1 MKNGVKHEA
10 TDIVIG
16 PMQVRWIE
24 EASYRAVTEGRLR
37 NEDREPWCREIEQ
50 RARSGEPL
58 QYLLGYW
65 SFRELE
71 LHVDQRA
78 LIPRPETELIV
89 DLVADALGGANAI
102 GTTHLGV
109 EVGVGT
115 GAISLAL
122 ASEIAGVTMWGT
134 EISPEALELA
144 RENASLVQF
153 APGSSAQFVRGNVL
167 AGLPD
172 EIVLRAEF
180 LVSNPPYLSDLLMK
194 SASATVRDFE
204 PTRALHGGADG
215 LDVIRVILEEA
226 RQRMAVGSFVVIEY
240 SSEQREEI
248 MALARGHRF
257 VDIVSVADLTG
268 RDRFMFARHG

>member
-1 MKNGVKHEA
+1 MKNGVRQEA
-10 TDIVIG
+10 TDSVIG

-24 EASYRAVTEGRLR
+24 EASYRAVAEGRLR
-37 NEDREPWCREIEQ
+37 TEDREPWCQEVEQ
-50 RARSGEPL
+50 RARAGEPL

-71 LHVDQRA
+71 LRVDQRA

-122 ASEIAGVTMWGT
+122 ASEVTGVTMWGT
-134 EISPEALELA
+134 EISPDALELA

-153 APGSSAQFVRGNVL
+153 APGSSANFIRGDVL
-167 AGLPD
+167 TGLPD
-172 EIVLRAEF
+172 EIVTRAEF
-180 LVSNPPYLSDLLMK
+180 LVSNPPYLSDLLME
-194 SASATVRDFE
+194 SASATVREFE
-204 PTRALHGGADG
+204 PRTALHGGGDG
-215 LDVIRVILEEA
+215 LDVIRAILEEA
-226 RQRMAVGSFVVIEY
+226 RQRMAAGSFVVIEH
-240 SSEQREEI
+240 SSEQREEV
-248 MALARGHRF
+248 MALARAHRF
-257 VDIVSVADLTG
+257 VDIVSLADLTG